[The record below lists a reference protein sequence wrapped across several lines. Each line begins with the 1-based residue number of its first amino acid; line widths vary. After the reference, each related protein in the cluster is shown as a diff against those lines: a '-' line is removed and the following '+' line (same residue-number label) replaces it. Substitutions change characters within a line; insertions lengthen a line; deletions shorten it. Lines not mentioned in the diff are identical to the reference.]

1 MDLTNQNRTENKDTF
16 LLVCDAYA
24 NSVHVVFR
32 SLSCQ
37 RITLHKNL
45 FLSFVL
51 NSIFT
56 VVWLTTVVNK
66 QGHTYNYSVRL
77 RHNNKLKSVMLQA
90 DTANSV

>member
-1 MDLTNQNRTENKDTF
+1 M
-16 LLVCDAYA
+16 LVCDANA
-24 NSVHVVFR
+24 NRVHVVVR

-51 NSIFT
+51 NSIVT

-77 RHNNKLKSVMLQA
+77 RRHSELNPAPSRLTLLTLCDA
-90 DTANSV
+90 AG